1 MNEEG
6 VIIFASI
13 LGVKAVHKKS
23 NLIILGEMKLGNFT
37 IPSKIS

>member
-1 MNEEG
+1 MKRDYN
-6 VIIFASI
+6 FPSI
-13 LGVKAVHKKS
+13 LSIEAVNKKS

>member
-13 LGVKAVHKKS
+13 LGVKAVNKKS

>member
-13 LGVKAVHKKS
+13 LGVEAVNKKS

>member
-1 MNEEG
+1 MNEEE

-13 LGVKAVHKKS
+13 LGVKAVNKKS
-23 NLIILGEMKLGNFT
+23 NLIILGKMKLDSFT